1 VFVRPPDDGGRGSR
15 IRVSNAIVRR
25 RDKTKCLPTRLTVR
39 LCNGLQRQDKVPA
52 NKPSSL
58 TYQDKVF
65 ANKTKCLPTK
75 PYLLVCVLLDHAVFR
90 RNLIDRA
97 DKLSQ
102 LVRERVGERVCGER
116 GAGWGGLVMLPI
128 IGWHTGNSRVKV

>member
-1 VFVRPPDDGGRGSR
+1 M
-15 IRVSNAIVRR
+15 
-25 RDKTKCLPTRLTVR
+25 
-39 LCNGLQRQDKVPA
+39 
-52 NKPSSL
+52 
-58 TYQDKVF
+58 
-65 ANKTKCLPTK
+65 
-75 PYLLVCVLLDHAVFR
+75 CVLLDHAVFR

>member
-1 VFVRPPDDGGRGSR
+1 MFVRPPDDGGRGSR

-25 RDKTKCLPTRLTVR
+25 RD
-39 LCNGLQRQDKVPA
+39 
-52 NKPSSL
+52 
-58 TYQDKVF
+58 
-65 ANKTKCLPTK
+65 KTKCLPTK

-116 GAGWGGLVMLPI
+116 GAGWGGLVMLPN
-128 IGWHTGNSRVKV
+128 HRMAYR